1 MNDLAKIEDLE
12 TRLESE
18 RHLRKSL
25 ETRLLK
31 VEAKL
36 VAEQS
41 QKKSKEDFFG
51 HVLDNLPA
59 DLVVLDSEH
68 RVFVH

>member
-12 TRLESE
+12 TRFESE

-31 VEAKL
+31 VEAEL
-36 VAEQS
+36 DFMIGYALNVTEQY
-41 QKKSKEDFFG
+41 
-51 HVLDNLPA
+51 
-59 DLVVLDSEH
+59 
-68 RVFVH
+68 

>member
-31 VEAKL
+31 AEAKL

-41 QKKSKEDFFG
+41 QKKIKRRFLRTRFRQFTG
-51 HVLDNLPA
+51 
-59 DLVVLDSEH
+59 
-68 RVFVH
+68 